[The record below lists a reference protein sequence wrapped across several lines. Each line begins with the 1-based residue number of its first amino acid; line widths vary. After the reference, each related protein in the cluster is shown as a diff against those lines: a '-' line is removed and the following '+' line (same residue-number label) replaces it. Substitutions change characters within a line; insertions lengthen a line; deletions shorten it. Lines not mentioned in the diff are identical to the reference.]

1 MYLIRMN
8 LKIVGSQ
15 ESIIIFSVIKN
26 SSLFYL
32 YINSFFEKIFYD
44 QKKDELCHTTPVS
57 DV

>member
-1 MYLIRMN
+1 MN